1 MFVLMILRPT
11 MRDGSR
17 MRAHHLRRAA
27 LIAIPHLSSGHRGPH
42 SEIDSNQLNI
52 DPQALMR
59 ISPCGYVTGHY
70 RDKASWATPA

>member
-1 MFVLMILRPT
+1 M
-11 MRDGSR
+11 
-17 MRAHHLRRAA
+17 
-27 LIAIPHLSSGHRGPH
+27 IAIPHLSSGQRGPH

-70 RDKASWATPA
+70 RDEASWAIPA